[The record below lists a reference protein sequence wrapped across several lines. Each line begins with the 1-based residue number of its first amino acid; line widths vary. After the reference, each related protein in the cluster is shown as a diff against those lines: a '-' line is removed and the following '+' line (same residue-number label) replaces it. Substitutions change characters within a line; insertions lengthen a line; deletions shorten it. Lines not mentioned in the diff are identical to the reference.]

1 MLRKDETKQTVNNV
15 LFTRGKNHL
24 DLNRI
29 FPLLNDVLIKRTHKK
44 NKLYRDYIKARP
56 PCNTA
61 NRLRTSNDDTPR
73 AEWRH
78 EYSERVCVCVFKCD
92 VRFAANRRHQ
102 RRRDHQRH
110 HTTKPTASVVI
121 ARARRP
127 ASGGLWTEGRRRGRA
142 HRVGCSATHSQ
153 QQ

>member
-44 NKLYRDYIKARP
+44 NKLYRDYIKATTLQHRKP
-56 PCNTA
+56 A
-61 NRLRTSNDDTPR
+61 ANDDTPR

-78 EYSERVCVCVFKCD
+78 EYSERVCVCV
-92 VRFAANRRHQ
+92 
-102 RRRDHQRH
+102 
-110 HTTKPTASVVI
+110 
-121 ARARRP
+121 
-127 ASGGLWTEGRRRGRA
+127 
-142 HRVGCSATHSQ
+142 
-153 QQ
+153 